1 MRRVLAAP
9 VRGEERGEVRQHLG
23 CQHCHNLGHNL
34 LWTTRNCRQKVQFS
48 FGLDLAINNKSWNL
62 AWLLQMKRDYLR
74 KSINKKNWFLI
85 CVLCPIYPDVLDYDC
100 VNSCCDVDEI
110 LHKILIQ
117 GVSGIHHWQVE
128 RSDLWLRLT
137 PACPPLLGRPQTEDR
152 ESSTARHMLSAK
164 SRKVP
169 YRRLQWHCMFL

>member
-9 VRGEERGEVRQHLG
+9 VRGEERGEVREHLG

-34 LWTTRNCRQKVQFS
+34 LRTTRNCRQKVQFS

-62 AWLLQMKRDYLR
+62 AWLLQMKSDYLR

-100 VNSCCDVDEI
+100 VNSCCGVDEI

-117 GVSGIHHWQVE
+117 GVPGIHHWQVE

-137 PACPPLLGRPQTEDR
+137 PAVLQRIRGQRIIY
-152 ESSTARHMLSAK
+152 SSTHVK
-164 SRKVP
+164 CKVEESP
-169 YRRLQWHCMFL
+169 LQTTTMALYVFII